1 MNSVWTRRALTAFLL
16 AVLVICGM
24 LLYRLWME
32 RVPPGTVSG
41 EALIGGPFEL
51 TDQDGNKVTDQT
63 YKGKLM
69 LIYFG
74 FTFCPD
80 ACPTALGVMSAAL
93 DKLDVAADRVVP
105 ILITVDPER
114 DTPPVLKDYVSN
126 FHPRMV
132 GLTGTPEQTA
142 QVAKAYRVFYQKVLG
157 RLGRGL
163 SDGSHAADL
172 SHGSRG
178 QVSRSISRP
187 TPRPT
192 RSRTRFASICNGMPG
207 CMPGAFRVREGL
219 SCSRCREGCAVQAAP
234 SAPMGLMFR
243 NSSMRAGALPRS
255 KRRIRCRFDRCGLSS
270 SLTFPKVRIA
280 RSM

>member
-16 AVLVICGM
+16 TVLVICGV
-24 LLYRLWME
+24 LLYRLVME
-32 RVPPGTVSG
+32 RVTPGIVSG

-132 GLTGTPEQTA
+132 GLTGTPEQVA
-142 QVAKAYRVFYQKVLG
+142 QVAKAYRVFYQK
-157 RLGRGL
+157 
-163 SDGSHAADL
+163 
-172 SHGSRG
+172 
-178 QVSRSISRP
+178 
-187 TPRPT
+187 
-192 RSRTRFASICNGMPG
+192 AS
-207 CMPGAFRVREGL
+207 GATAEDYLMDHTLLIYLMDREGKYL
-219 SCSRCREGCAVQAAP
+219 KHFPPDATPDQIADE
-234 SAPMGLMFR
+234 
-243 NSSMRAGALPRS
+243 
-255 KRRIRCRFDRCGLSS
+255 IRKHL
-270 SLTFPKVRIA
+270 
-280 RSM
+280 